1 MSRRPRR
8 NHSPAFKAKVALTAL
23 KGDATLTELA
33 QRFDVHAHQISTW
46 REQLLAGAA
55 DVFALG
61 GQPAAPPV
69 DVTALHAKIGAI
81 TLENDFWRFRISSGR
96 LTVGQGTGRARR
108 DGSRWRGGSVPGSDS
123 RRRAA

>member
-8 NHSPAFKAKVALTAL
+8 NHSPAFKAKVALAAL

-33 QRFDVHAHQISTW
+33 QRFDVHAHQIGIW

-61 GQPAAPPV
+61 GQLAATPV
-69 DVTALHAKIGAI
+69 DVTALHAKIGEI
-81 TLENDFWRFRISSGR
+81 TMENDFWRFRYLCGR
-96 LTVGQGTGRARR
+96 MRVVRDRESVRR
-108 DGSRWRGGSVPGSDS
+108 DGSSCRGGSVPGSDS

>member
-8 NHSPAFKAKVALTAL
+8 NHSPAFKARVAPAAL

-33 QRFDVHAHQISTW
+33 QRFDIHAHQMSTW
-46 REQLLAGAA
+46 HERLLAGAA
-55 DVFALG
+55 DVLALG

-81 TLENDFWRFRISSGR
+81 ALEND
-96 LTVGQGTGRARR
+96 LLERALAKAGWLSATR
-108 DGSRWRGGSVPGSDS
+108 
-123 RRRAA
+123 

>member
-8 NHSPAFKAKVALTAL
+8 NHSPAFKAKVALASL

-33 QRFDVHAHQISTW
+33 QRFDIHAHQISTW

-69 DVTALHAKIGAI
+69 DVTALHAKIGEI
-81 TLENDFWRFRISSGR
+81 TLENDCLERA
-96 LTVGQGTGRARR
+96 LTKAGWLSAKR
-108 DGSRWRGGSVPGSDS
+108 
-123 RRRAA
+123 